1 MAAGVTGDTDMPDLV
16 ELTDE
21 QEPENTVSV
30 PWPPN
35 TPPPPYV
42 YVADPVQTPVAL
54 PATDSTPQSPE
65 TEIPVTQS
73 GIDLAVQYLLPAE
86 IRGKDALDAKI
97 LQRMDT
103 KYVQTVMGEMITG
116 DTLIIIDVPR
126 GHLPNRTC
134 TGSSYPHQ
142 YRFRICSSKLRS
154 SGFDL
159 FPRLLDDEKY
169 QAKTFRRF
177 SAKQTRP
184 PDVTYILDLGPSTD
198 EDLQSTQLETLSLS
212 KGLIRWYKSAKVPPH
227 VSPEIVSGHD
237 DCCECA
243 DIATEEPVKSPTN
256 SPVKPPVKDQNGKGS
271 IWDSHVPSPEY
282 RNIEDYC
289 EVRHAANVVRLLRAI
304 AGVPGCRLPL
314 NSAPRAFTMAGLAKL
329 FELNLSYQSSWLR
342 NDMLSWFLADKNSYI
357 MEVLTEESIIM
368 AYNLKI
374 SKVARAT
381 YRLLVSEHA
390 LQLESR
396 LPTQRGGHH
405 FSVFGRPLKDIN
417 DDAIQTAVEHG
428 GQALSERVLGIVQYL
443 ESDDALGWL
452 GMQQWRDLEAVV
464 QAIGNQKTD
473 SLMPRKTK
481 IDLES
486 VQEAFASL
494 KLALLKII
502 RWRLVDAT
510 NLNSQSTMERYIENQ
525 SYYASYGHAVKFTEI
540 WDNLNKRQKQLTA
553 VFWENLERRWPYK
566 IDIMPERVNL
576 QLLAQRLS
584 TAMGELTNPDVTT
597 GHESW
602 PRHWHYRLNLEL
614 LVTQLYDSLQF
625 NVCEPLRG
633 QGIIKPENS
642 ELQLYSMSSH
652 LLVGLDED
660 EMRFLPL
667 WADGLNDGSGGV
679 YLSTIPPDMSD
690 TAPIQPGP
698 GYVTG
703 HSRATTDATNSTV
716 GDLDFD
722 DLDIQSIATMTETNA
737 AGRATCSTIAP
748 SSQVGGSED
757 LDFHNAR
764 YAYPSQHQPV
774 SVGVFGL
781 VDTLDDDYQDEDLD
795 SRSNST
801 AQNTPTASVSGT
813 DTESRSS
820 DWVMT

>member
-1 MAAGVTGDTDMPDLV
+1 MATGLNSDV
-16 ELTDE
+16 EMSDRIMLTDE
-21 QEPENTVSV
+21 QAAGDIV
-30 PWPPN
+30 PIFWPLPPT

-42 YVADPVQTPVAL
+42 GSTQAPDGL
-54 PATDSTPQSPE
+54 PATGSTPQSPE
-65 TEIPVTQS
+65 TETPATHS

-103 KYVQTVMGEMITG
+103 KYVQTVSGEMITG
-116 DTLIIIDVPR
+116 DTLILIDVPR

-142 YRFRICSSKLRS
+142 YRIRICSSKLRS
-154 SGFDL
+154 CGFDL

-177 SAKQTRP
+177 AANQTRP
-184 PDVTYILDLGPSTD
+184 PGVTYILDLGPSTD

-212 KGLIRWYKSAKVPPH
+212 KGLIRWHKAAKVPPYINAEL
-227 VSPEIVSGHD
+227 VAGHD
-237 DCCECA
+237 DCCECG
-243 DIATEEPVKSPTN
+243 DVATEEPTKPPAKSPA
-256 SPVKPPVKDQNGKGS
+256 KPPVKGEGGKGS
-271 IWDSHVPSPEY
+271 IWDPQISSPEY

-314 NSAPRAFTMAGLAKL
+314 NSAPRVFTMAGLAKL
-329 FELNLSYQSSWLR
+329 FELNLSHESLWLR
-342 NDMLSWFLADKNSYI
+342 NEMLCWFIADKNSQI
-357 MEVLTEESIIM
+357 MEILTEESITM

-396 LPTQRGGHH
+396 LPTQRSGHH

-428 GQALSERVLGIVQYL
+428 GQALSERVSGIVQHL
-443 ESDDALGWL
+443 ESDNALQWL
-452 GMQQWRDLEAVV
+452 GMKQWRDLESVV
-464 QAIGNQKTD
+464 QAIGNHTD
-473 SLMPRKTK
+473 PLMSRKTK
-481 IDLES
+481 LDLLS
-486 VQEAFASL
+486 VQEEFAAL

-502 RWRLVDAT
+502 RWQLGDAV
-510 NLNSQSTMERYIENQ
+510 NLGSQSTFERYVENL
-525 SYYASYGHAVKFTEI
+525 SYHASPGHAVKFTEI
-540 WDNLNKRQKQLTA
+540 WHNLNKRQKQLTA
-553 VFWENLERRWPYK
+553 VFWENLERSWPHK
-566 IDIMPERVNL
+566 IDIMPQRINL
-576 QLLAQRLS
+576 QLSAQRLNMAIS
-584 TAMGELTNPDVTT
+584 EIPHPGVT
-597 GHESW
+597 GLGSW
-602 PRHWHYRLNLEL
+602 TWFYRLNIDL
-614 LVTQLYDSLQF
+614 LITQLYDSVQF

-633 QGIIKPENS
+633 QGAISHENS
-642 ELQLYSMSSH
+642 ELQLLAISSH
-652 LLVGLDED
+652 LIVGLDED

-679 YLSTIPPDMSD
+679 YTSTIPPDMSD

-703 HSRATTDATNSTV
+703 HSRATEATNSTV
-716 GDLDFD
+716 GDLDLD
-722 DLDIQSIATMTETNA
+722 DLDIQSVATMTETNA

-748 SSQVGGSED
+748 SYQVGGSED
-757 LDFHNAR
+757 LDFQSAR
-764 YAYPSQHQPV
+764 YAIPAEHQPI

-781 VDTLDDDYQDEDLD
+781 VDTLDEEFPDDDFD

-801 AQNTPTASVSGT
+801 AQNTPTASVTGT

>member
-1 MAAGVTGDTDMPDLV
+1 MAAGTNSDVDMPDLLDLV

-21 QEPENTVSV
+21 QEPEDTVPA

-42 YVADPVQTPVAL
+42 GSAQTPAGL
-54 PATDSTPQSPE
+54 PAISSSPQSPE
-65 TEIPVTQS
+65 AETAATQS
-73 GIDLAVQYLLPAE
+73 GLDLAVQYLLPAG

-103 KYVQTVMGEMITG
+103 KYVQTVSGEMITG
-116 DTLIIIDVPR
+116 DTLILINVPR

-134 TGSSYPHQ
+134 TGSSYPYQ
-142 YRFRICSSKLRS
+142 YRIRICSSKLRS
-154 SGFDL
+154 CGFDL

-177 SAKQTRP
+177 AAKQTRP

-212 KGLIRWYKSAKVPPH
+212 RGLIRWYKAAKVPPF
-227 VSPEIVSGHD
+227 VNPEVVAGHD

-243 DIATEEPVKSPTN
+243 DIATEEPVKPPAKPT
-256 SPVKPPVKDQNGKGS
+256 VKPIVKDEDGKGS
-271 IWDSHVPSPEY
+271 IWDSQVASPEY

-304 AGVPGCRLPL
+304 AEVPGCRLPL
-314 NSAPRAFTMAGLAKL
+314 NSAPRAFTIAGLAKL
-329 FELNLSYQSSWLR
+329 FELNLSDQSSWLQ
-342 NDMLSWFLADKNSYI
+342 NDMLSWFTADKNSYI
-357 MEVLTEESIIM
+357 MEILTEESIIM

-405 FSVFGRPLKDIN
+405 FSVFGRLLKDIN

-428 GQALSERVLGIVQYL
+428 GQALSERVLGIVQHL

-452 GMQQWRDLEAVV
+452 GMKEWRDLEVVV
-464 QAIGNQKTD
+464 QGIRNHTD
-473 SLMPRKTK
+473 SLIPRKT
-481 IDLES
+481 DFDSES
-486 VQEAFASL
+486 VREAFAAL
-494 KLALLKII
+494 KMALLKII
-502 RWRLVDAT
+502 RWQLADAT
-510 NLNSQSTMERYIENQ
+510 NLNCQITTERYIENL
-525 SYYASYGHAVKFTEI
+525 SYYASPGHTVEFNEI
-540 WDNLNKRQKQLTA
+540 WNNLNKRQKQLTA

-566 IDIMPERVNL
+566 IDIMAERINL
-576 QLLAQRLS
+576 QLLAKRLNM
-584 TAMGELTNPDVTT
+584 AIGELTHPDVTT
-597 GHESW
+597 GHENW
-602 PRHWHYRLNLEL
+602 PRHWYYRLNIEL
-614 LVTQLYDSLQF
+614 LITQLYDSLQF

-633 QGIIKPENS
+633 QGVIKPENS
-642 ELQLYSMSSH
+642 ELQLFSMSSH

-679 YLSTIPPDMSD
+679 YISTIPPDMSD

-703 HSRATTDATNSTV
+703 HSRATEATNSTV
-716 GDLDFD
+716 GDLELDN
-722 DLDIQSIATMTETNA
+722 LDIRSIATMTETNA

-757 LDFHNAR
+757 LDFQNAR
-764 YAYPSQHQPV
+764 YTDPAEHQPV

-781 VDTLDDDYQDEDLD
+781 VDTFDEEYQDEDFD
-795 SRSNST
+795 SCSNST
-801 AQNTPTASVSGT
+801 AQNTPTASVTGT